1 MRRYFLLSVLLVG
14 LSACDSSQDT
24 QSDPIDN
31 NQEQNQVDGNTAPAS
46 RDPTSQTGSGGQSP
60 ATSPTGTVQR

>member
-1 MRRYFLLSVLLVG
+1 MRRYFLLSVMLVG

-46 RDPTSQTGSGGQSP
+46 RDPTLQTGSGGQSP

>member
-1 MRRYFLLSVLLVG
+1 MKRYFLLSVLLVG

-24 QSDPIDN
+24 QNDPIDN
-31 NQEQNQVDGNTAPAS
+31 NQEQNQGDGNTAPAS
-46 RDPTSQTGSGGQSP
+46 RDPTPQTGSGGQSP